1 MNARGRLVD
10 MNGRTLVVMRGPL
23 LPVSAVYCC
32 LLAVDEVCIIW
43 LLPLFGCYPWLLP
56 LPFAA
61 TIHTDSIQS
70 FQEIWLNNLVYAS
83 LSSGLIAVCIKAS

>member
-23 LPVSAVYCC
+23 LPVSAVYYC

-56 LPFAA
+56 LPFA

-70 FQEIWLNNLVYAS
+70 FQEILLNNLVYAS
-83 LSSGLIAVCIKAS
+83 LSSGLIVVCIEAS